1 MPLIKVK
8 RVYESFSSDDGFR
21 VLVDKLWP
29 RGISKDE
36 VLIDLWLK
44 EVAPSDSLRRWFGHR
59 PERWRLF
66 KDRYFRELDG
76 KKQLIETIL
85 EKEKTHG
92 TVTLLFAARDVEHNN
107 AVALREYLLRY
118 SRRGTAGS

>member
-1 MPLIKVK
+1 MIKVK

-66 KDRYFRELDG
+66 KDRYFRE
-76 KKQLIETIL
+76 
-85 EKEKTHG
+85 
-92 TVTLLFAARDVEHNN
+92 
-107 AVALREYLLRY
+107 
-118 SRRGTAGS
+118 

>member
-66 KDRYFRELDG
+66 KDR
-76 KKQLIETIL
+76 
-85 EKEKTHG
+85 
-92 TVTLLFAARDVEHNN
+92 
-107 AVALREYLLRY
+107 
-118 SRRGTAGS
+118 